1 MKVDDFFEKY
11 PNIISNMSMQN
22 KNKVVDF
29 TINYDYIVPEDKIPQ
44 NMNIKQV
51 QSTNNGH
58 ELKIVTANHS
68 FEDICDFV
76 EEIIIFNEELEK
88 KKEFFLE
95 KYEELQKLFNDH
107 DLEELKDLQFN
118 LPNQNSQKET
128 NDTVDK
134 NVLVNSQNGINNNNQ
149 KRSSKEKLK

>member
-128 NDTVDK
+128 NDSVDK